1 MTLKEYMEKFG
12 FNTTDMA
19 LLCRVSRT
27 CIYRA
32 LRGENTSL
40 KLARRIY
47 KKTKGEVKLHENIPQ
62 V

>member
-1 MTLKEYMEKFG
+1 MTLKEYMEEKR
-12 FNTTDMA
+12 FNITDMA

-40 KLARRIY
+40 RLAKRIY
-47 KKTKGEVKLHENIPQ
+47 KKTNGEVKLHEDIS
-62 V
+62 